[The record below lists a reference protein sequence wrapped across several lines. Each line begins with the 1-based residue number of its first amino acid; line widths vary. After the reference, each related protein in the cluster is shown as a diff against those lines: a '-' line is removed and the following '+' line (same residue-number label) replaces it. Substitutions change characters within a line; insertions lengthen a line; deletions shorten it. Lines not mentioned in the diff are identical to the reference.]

1 MRRMNNITR
10 IYGAAAIIILV
21 TIVCLWIMGGKK
33 AVRNQKTEIVIGTY
47 GENLYTYSFDNKS
60 NEFSFLSKVK
70 ASNPSYAIA
79 LKDECAGRCRQ
90 DGKNNLNI
98 YAVSE
103 TGDGS
108 GVYSF
113 HGNGE
118 LKLTAD
124 LRQCGDDPCF
134 LMLYDNG
141 CYLFTADYSGG
152 SISIFPII
160 EGVIGDRI
168 NQMKFYGCGPVSGRQ
183 ESAHIHQ
190 LKAVPDIEGIE
201 SKWIIASD
209 LGADV
214 LRLISI
220 NQISRNDGTKE
231 IQPCHIKDIPCPAGS
246 GPRHMEFSQN
256 GKILYCV
263 TELSGEVLVYNVC
276 LDNGCPAFELKQRI
290 LADEVNAGGSA
301 DIHLHPS
308 GKWLYTSHRLDNDG
322 IAIFSIKEDG
332 TLEKIGY
339 SRTARHPRNF
349 MVTDDGRFLMVAC
362 RDDKI
367 IQVFSIGN
375 DGGLTLLPQV
385 LCFDSDM
392 PSSVT
397 TVKNTPL

>member
-10 IYGAAAIIILV
+10 IYGATAIIILV

-33 AVRNQKTEIVIGTY
+33 AVGNQKTEIVIGTY

-141 CYLFTADYSGG
+141 SYLFTADYSGG

-160 EGVIGDRI
+160 EGVIGNRI

-190 LKAVPDIEGIE
+190 LKAVPDIECIE

>member
-1 MRRMNNITR
+1 MNNITR
-10 IYGAAAIIILV
+10 IYVATAIIILV

-33 AVRNQKTEIVIGTY
+33 AVGNQKTEIVIGTY

-60 NEFSFLSKVK
+60 NDFSFLSKVK

-79 LKDECAGRCRQ
+79 LKDDCAGRCRQ

-160 EGVIGDRI
+160 EGVIGNRI

-190 LKAVPDIEGIE
+190 LKAVPDIECIE

>member
-1 MRRMNNITR
+1 
-10 IYGAAAIIILV
+10 
-21 TIVCLWIMGGKK
+21 
-33 AVRNQKTEIVIGTY
+33 
-47 GENLYTYSFDNKS
+47 
-60 NEFSFLSKVK
+60 
-70 ASNPSYAIA
+70 
-79 LKDECAGRCRQ
+79 
-90 DGKNNLNI
+90 
-98 YAVSE
+98 
-103 TGDGS
+103 
-108 GVYSF
+108 
-113 HGNGE
+113 
-118 LKLTAD
+118 
-124 LRQCGDDPCF
+124 
-134 LMLYDNG
+134 
-141 CYLFTADYSGG
+141 
-152 SISIFPII
+152 
-160 EGVIGDRI
+160 
-168 NQMKFYGCGPVSGRQ
+168 
-183 ESAHIHQ
+183 
-190 LKAVPDIEGIE
+190 
-201 SKWIIASD
+201 
-209 LGADV
+209 
-214 LRLISI
+214 
-220 NQISRNDGTKE
+220 
-231 IQPCHIKDIPCPAGS
+231 
-246 GPRHMEFSQN
+246 RHMEFSQN

-332 TLEKIGY
+332 TLGKIGY